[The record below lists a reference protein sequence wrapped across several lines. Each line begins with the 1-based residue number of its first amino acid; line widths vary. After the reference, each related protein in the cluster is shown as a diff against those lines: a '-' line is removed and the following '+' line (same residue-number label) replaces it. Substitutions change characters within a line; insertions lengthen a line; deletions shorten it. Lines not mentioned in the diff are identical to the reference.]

1 MKQVPIVSCLF
12 FAGFMAGCT
21 GVQSALDPRGPA
33 AADLLHII
41 LFFVFV
47 CTSVFLLVMGALVW
61 SLLRKPSRKDSEGAQ
76 ERQISVVV
84 TVAILS
90 TAVIIVLLT
99 VVSFTSDR
107 FPEYKEAS
115 SAAILVRGEQW
126 WWRFDYDGDDRSP
139 GFQTANELHI
149 PVGQD
154 VRLRLQATDVIHSF
168 WVPSLAG
175 KQDLVPGRDNT
186 ITLHAERPGIYRGQ
200 CAEFCGLQH
209 AHMALE
215 VVAQEP
221 AAYRQWLESQR
232 PSAVVSQDAAVIA
245 GRDVFMRKPC
255 AACHTIRGTEAKGTS
270 GPDLTH
276 VASRRLLAAGVL
288 QNSAGSLAAWI
299 ADPQTIKPGNNMPL
313 VPMTSEELR
322 QVTAF
327 LETLR

>member
-1 MKQVPIVSCLF
+1 MKQVAIVSCLLL
-12 FAGFMAGCT
+12 AGFTAGCT

-33 AADLLHII
+33 AADLLHIF

-61 SLLRKPSRKDSEGAQ
+61 SLLRKPSGKDSEGAQ

-84 TVAILS
+84 TVAIVS
-90 TAVIIVLLT
+90 TAAIIVLLT

-126 WWRFDYDGDDRSP
+126 WWRFDYDGDDRST

-221 AAYRQWLESQR
+221 EAYRQWLESQR
-232 PSAVVSQDAAVIA
+232 RSAVVSQDAAVIA

>member
-1 MKQVPIVSCLF
+1 MKQVAIVSCLF
-12 FAGFMAGCT
+12 LAGLLAGCT

-33 AADLLHII
+33 AADLFHII
-41 LFFVFV
+41 LFFVSV
-47 CTSVFLLVMGALVW
+47 CVSVFLLVMGALVW
-61 SLLRKPSRKDSEGAQ
+61 SLLRKPSREDSEGAQ

-90 TAVIIVLLT
+90 TAAIIVMLT
-99 VVSFTSDR
+99 VVSFSSER
-107 FPEYKEAS
+107 LPEYREAS

-126 WWRFDYDGDDRSP
+126 WWRFDYDGDDSSA

-186 ITLHAERPGIYRGQ
+186 ITLHAERPGVYRGQ

-221 AAYRQWLESQR
+221 EAYRQWLESQR
-232 PSAVVSQDAAVIA
+232 RSAVVSEDAAVLA

-288 QNSAGSLAAWI
+288 QNSTGSLAAWI
-299 ADPQTIKPGNNMPL
+299 ADPQTVKPGNNMPL
-313 VPMTSEELR
+313 VPMTSEELL

>member
-1 MKQVPIVSCLF
+1 MKQVSIVSCLF
-12 FAGFMAGCT
+12 LAVFTAGCT

-33 AADLLHII
+33 AADLLRII

-61 SLLRKPSRKDSEGAQ
+61 SLLRKPSREESKGAQ

-84 TVAILS
+84 TAAIVS
-90 TAVIIVLLT
+90 TAAIIVLLT

-115 SAAILVRGEQW
+115 SAAILARGEQW

-221 AAYRQWLESQR
+221 EAYRQWLESQR
-232 PSAVVSQDAAVIA
+232 RSAVVSEDAAVIA

>member
-1 MKQVPIVSCLF
+1 MKQIAIVSCF
-12 FAGFMAGCT
+12 FLAGLLSGCT

-33 AADLLHII
+33 ATDLLHII
-41 LFFVFV
+41 LVFVFV
-47 CTSVFLLVMGALVW
+47 CTSVFFLVMGALVW
-61 SLLRKPSRKDSEGAQ
+61 SLLRKPSREHSEGAQ

-90 TAVIIVLLT
+90 TAAIIVLLT

-126 WWRFDYDGDDRSP
+126 WWRFDYDGDDSSP
-139 GFQTANELHI
+139 GFQTANEVHI

-221 AAYRQWLESQR
+221 EAYRQWLESQR
-232 PSAVVSQDAAVIA
+232 RSAVVSQDAAIVA

-276 VASRRLLAAGVL
+276 VASRRMLAAGVL
-288 QNSAGSLAAWI
+288 QNSPGSLAAWI